1 MKIDIQIDD
10 NSKETRVVIYTSEI
24 TEEVQAILNN
34 LKRVQQKYI
43 LGMKDERIYILN
55 PDEISFF
62 YSEKGKV
69 FAQTYN
75 LVYEIKEKLY
85 KLEEN
90 LKGTSFVRISK
101 SAIAN
106 VDKIKNL
113 EILFNGN
120 VCINFFDG
128 KQEYISRRYMKKIR
142 EYLNI
147 GGK

>member
-1 MKIDIQIDD
+1 LKIDIQIDD

-120 VCINFFDG
+120 MCINFFDG
-128 KQEYISRRYMKKIR
+128 KQEYISRRYIKKIR

>member
-101 SAIAN
+101 FAIAN